1 MLVIQPALPT
11 GTSIQNVF
19 HYKTDDAVFYLQKK
33 KKTHK
38 EQIMEDPSF
47 TGPKFIILGALY
59 KENNIK

>member
-19 HYKTDDAVFYLQKK
+19 HYKTDDAVLYLQKK
-33 KKTHK
+33 PHK

-47 TGPKFIILGALY
+47 AGPKFIILGALY

>member
-33 KKTHK
+33 KKPTK
-38 EQIMEDPSF
+38 S
-47 TGPKFIILGALY
+47 K
-59 KENNIK
+59 

>member
-33 KKTHK
+33 KNPQRANNGGSKFYGT
-38 EQIMEDPSF
+38 QIYNFGSP
-47 TGPKFIILGALY
+47 L
-59 KENNIK
+59 